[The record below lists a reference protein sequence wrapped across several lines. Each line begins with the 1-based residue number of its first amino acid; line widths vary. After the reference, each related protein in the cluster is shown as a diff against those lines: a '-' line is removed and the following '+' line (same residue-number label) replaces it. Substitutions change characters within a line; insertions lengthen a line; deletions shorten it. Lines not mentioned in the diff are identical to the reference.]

1 MQCELEAC
9 CYDEPVS
16 VWVNLQADLNSLVDT
31 RKMAATLR
39 CAKTWLST
47 DPTASAESHLSP
59 SKMVKLWQRLYPNVE
74 SLSAAELQD
83 ITLFQSS
90 SDSDM
95 NRIELVMQHFADL
108 NTLLA
113 SLGFMTSVLCSYE
126 KKGLLHNNALFQGMK
141 RAVEVSCSQGSA
153 WHPVWSNGAGN
164 TAMRIGMRSP
174 KFARQ

>member
-1 MQCELEAC
+1 MITTLE
-9 CYDEPVS
+9 
-16 VWVNLQADLNSLVDT
+16 N
-31 RKMAATLR
+31 
-39 CAKTWLST
+39 AKTWFST
-47 DPTASAESHLSP
+47 DPDASAESHLSP

-74 SLSAAELQD
+74 SLSAADLQD

-95 NRIELVMQHFADL
+95 NSIEPVMQHFADL

-126 KKGLLHNNALFQGMK
+126 KKGLLHNNALSQGMK

-153 WHPVWSNGAGN
+153 WHPVWSNGPGN